1 MHYVEA
7 KTVLTPQNGYSP
19 YHGSTED
26 LIYCEGLRKPYNRND
41 YFDVEIKKNAPALL
55 ANALARKRTRGMVI
69 LGSIVDPYMD
79 IEKDECIMRDSLYV
93 IARHD
98 FGVSITTRNTLLMR
112 DIDLL
117 ESINNNSK
125 VIINVPLET
134 LSDSISGRICAGAS
148 VASDRLEMICELI
161 RRGIT
166 VTVILQPVIPF
177 INDYPEEIQAI
188 LEEIKNTGIS
198 GIDPGNMTLTLRGE
212 VGKHFHES
220 FKERFPSEYEQYIK
234 KFGDRDVV
242 ISDNADE
249 IEKMITDFTA
259 RNGIAMGK
267 SEIERLNRSYENK
280 TEGKQMNIFDLMQ
293 I

>member
-55 ANALARKRTRGMVI
+55 ANALAKKRTRGMVI
-69 LGSIVDPYMD
+69 LGSVVDPYMD
-79 IEKDECIMRDSLYV
+79 LEKEECIMRDSLNV
-93 IARHD
+93 IARQD
-98 FGVSITTRNTLLMR
+98 FGVSITTRNTLLLR

-117 ESINNNSK
+117 ESINRNSK
-125 VIINVPLET
+125 AIINVPLET

-148 VASDRLEMICELI
+148 VASDRFEMICELI

-166 VTVILQPVIPF
+166 VTIILQPIIPF
-177 INDYPEEIQAI
+177 INDYPEEIQAV
-188 LEEIKNTGIS
+188 LSEIKNVGVS
-198 GIDPGNMTLTLRGE
+198 GIDPGNMILTLRGE
-212 VGKHFHES
+212 VGKHFHKTY
-220 FKERFPSEYEQYIK
+220 KERFPAEYELYRK
-234 KFGDRDVV
+234 KYGDKDVV
-242 ISDNADE
+242 ISDNAAA
-249 IEKMITDFTA
+249 IEKLINDFTEKNKIA
-259 RNGIAMGK
+259 RGK

-280 TEGKQMNIFDLMQ
+280 TEGTQMNIFDLL
-293 I
+293 

>member
-55 ANALARKRTRGMVI
+55 ANALAKKRTRGMVI
-69 LGSIVDPYMD
+69 LGSVVDPYMD
-79 IEKDECIMRDSLYV
+79 LEKEECIMRDSLNV
-93 IARHD
+93 IARQD
-98 FGVSITTRNTLLMR
+98 FGVSITTRNTLLLR

-117 ESINNNSK
+117 ESINRNSK
-125 VIINVPLET
+125 AIINVPLET

-161 RRGIT
+161 RRDIT
-166 VTVILQPVIPF
+166 VTIILQPIIPF
-177 INDYPEEIQAI
+177 INDYPEEVQAV
-188 LEEIKNTGIS
+188 LGEIKNVGVS
-198 GIDPGNMTLTLRGE
+198 GIDPGNMILTLRGE
-212 VGKHFHES
+212 VGKHFHKTY
-220 FKERFPSEYEQYIK
+220 KERFPSEYELYRK
-234 KFGDRDVV
+234 KYGDKDVV
-242 ISDNADE
+242 ISDNAAA
-249 IEKMITDFTA
+249 IEKLINDFTEKNKIA
-259 RNGIAMGK
+259 RGK

-280 TEGKQMNIFDLMQ
+280 TEGTQMNIFDLL
-293 I
+293 